1 MFQKHLQINAS
12 AYVPTDFLQQDVG
25 TFFTRHLLDLN
36 RAVRKLTFTRTTG
49 VRNEDVG
56 EVRLKRLPSGF
67 SGALVFQMT
76 AYTNT
81 QFPCVQAILKI
92 ALNKNRIAVDALER
106 ELTNYRAYVRWY
118 LPYHWRPE
126 LLGEVSEGSMKV
138 ICYAFV
144 SSDDEPFQTLA
155 TLIAKGN
162 YVAIDAVIDSVFQP
176 KFQRWYHR
184 DNNRRL

>member
-1 MFQKHLQINAS
+1 VKREHPGIFTIAYSRNQVDYLDCVQSGRADLFISKQQIESSDHDNFLLEMFQKHLQINAS

-118 LPYHWRPE
+118 LPYHFGDPN
-126 LLGEVSEGSMKV
+126 
-138 ICYAFV
+138 F
-144 SSDDEPFQTLA
+144 
-155 TLIAKGN
+155 
-162 YVAIDAVIDSVFQP
+162 
-176 KFQRWYHR
+176 
-184 DNNRRL
+184 